1 MPQPKKKLGNKEGLV
16 SDLNDLIGKSQAII
30 LAEYRGMTVPQVGD
44 LRKALGTESDFSVVK
59 NTLFKR
65 ALGDTLNPEL
75 DGILNGT
82 TAAIFA
88 LSDPIATAKAV
99 DEYIAATRNTPLAVK
114 GAVMD
119 GKFLNAAQVKQLA
132 SIPPREQLIAQIVGS
147 ISSPVSGFVGIL
159 DAIVRDFVYTIQAIA
174 DKKAA

>member
-16 SDLNDLIGKSQAII
+16 SDLTDLVGKSQAII

-44 LRKALGTESDFSVVK
+44 LRKALGNETDFSVVK

-65 ALGDTLNPEL
+65 ALGDTLTPEME
-75 DGILNGT
+75 GVLNGT

-88 LSDPIATAKAV
+88 ISDPVATAKAV
-99 DEYIAATRNTPLAVK
+99 DEYIAATRNTPLAIK
-114 GAVMD
+114 GGVMD
-119 GKFLNAAQVKQLA
+119 GRFLSPAQVKQLA

-147 ISSPVSGFVGIL
+147 ISSPVSGFVGVL
-159 DAIVRDFVYTIQAIA
+159 DAIVRDFVYVVQAIA
-174 DKKAA
+174 DKKSA

>member
-16 SDLNDLIGKSQAII
+16 SDLGDLVGKSQAII
-30 LAEYRGMTVPQVGD
+30 LTEYRGMTVPQVGD

-65 ALGDTLNPEL
+65 ALGDSMTPEME
-75 DGILNGT
+75 GILTGT
-82 TAAIFA
+82 TAAVFA
-88 LSDPIATAKAV
+88 ISDPVATAKV
-99 DEYIAATRNTPLAVK
+99 IDDYIIANRNTPLAVK
-114 GAVMD
+114 GAFMD

-132 SIPPREQLIAQIVGS
+132 STPPREQLLAQIVGS

-159 DAIVRDFVYTIQAIA
+159 DAIVRDFVYVIQAVA
-174 DKKAA
+174 DKKSA